1 MAINPSP
8 PPAPIPVGPRIGGAI
23 GSGIPVRSE
32 PESHTGME
40 SNHRLRFWRPPT
52 IGPPAYMVRVPHG
65 QRTTVPCVRLPSRP
79 IATPLDGHNNA
90 ARQAGHTGPH
100 PKPSTGVPVGCLA
113 GEAGFE
119 PATHGS
125 KDRRAANCT
134 TRLYHAAYAAAMVTV
149 CAPNHPLGTLRR
161 CRRRRTLPAC
171 TPPCSAWSATTRW
184 YHGPLCLPIGR
195 RAGGVSFRAFGGIR
209 TRGLPLRRRTP
220 YPLGH
225 ESVVSSAVPT
235 AVHVPDTHRA
245 WNRTTI
251 GIATI
256 TRSPPPHPIP
266 GGAAPPTTPLS
277 YQYSRPAACATGSQ
291 RFPALDS
298 CPRQDS
304 NLRPDG

>member
-1 MAINPSP
+1 MGWRSTHPLHLHRYRWGPVLAGPS
-8 PPAPIPVGPRIGGAI
+8 ARGY
-23 GSGIPVRSE
+23 RSDRNRNRT
-32 PESHTGME
+32 PGWNRTTACGFGD
-40 SNHRLRFWRPPT
+40 RRPT

-161 CRRRRTLPAC
+161 CRMC
-171 TPPCSAWSATTRW
+171 
-184 YHGPLCLPIGR
+184 
-195 RAGGVSFRAFGGIR
+195 F
-209 TRGLPLRRRTP
+209 
-220 YPLGH
+220 
-225 ESVVSSAVPT
+225 
-235 AVHVPDTHRA
+235 
-245 WNRTTI
+245 
-251 GIATI
+251 
-256 TRSPPPHPIP
+256 
-266 GGAAPPTTPLS
+266 
-277 YQYSRPAACATGSQ
+277 
-291 RFPALDS
+291 
-298 CPRQDS
+298 S
-304 NLRPDG
+304 NLRSAL

>member
-1 MAINPSP
+1 MGWRSTHPLHLRRYRWGPVLAGPS
-8 PPAPIPVGPRIGGAI
+8 ARGY
-23 GSGIPVRSE
+23 RSDRNRNRT
-32 PESHTGME
+32 PGWNRTTACGFGD
-40 SNHRLRFWRPPT
+40 RRPT

-171 TPPCSAWSATTRW
+171 TPPCFAWSATTRW
-184 YHGPLCLPIGR
+184 MPREARIMDPYACPLD
-195 RAGGVSFRAFGGIR
+195 AGQVA
-209 TRGLPLRRRTP
+209 
-220 YPLGH
+220 YPFVL
-225 ESVVSSAVPT
+225 SA
-235 AVHVPDTHRA
+235 
-245 WNRTTI
+245 
-251 GIATI
+251 GFE
-256 TRSPPPHPIP
+256 
-266 GGAAPPTTPLS
+266 
-277 YQYSRPAACATGSQ
+277 PAAFRSGGGRPIHWATK
-291 RFPALDS
+291 A
-298 CPRQDS
+298 
-304 NLRPDG
+304 

>member
-1 MAINPSP
+1 MPRRRGRIRTCNPRFQRPSCCQLHHSPIPCGLCGRDGHGLRAQSPAGHP
-8 PPAPIPVGPRIGGAI
+8 PPV
-23 GSGIPVRSE
+23 
-32 PESHTGME
+32 PEETD
-40 SNHRLRFWRPPT
+40 
-52 IGPPAYMVRVPHG
+52 
-65 QRTTVPCVRLPSRP
+65 
-79 IATPLDGHNNA
+79 IA
-90 ARQAGHTGPH
+90 
-100 PKPSTGVPVGCLA
+100 
-113 GEAGFE
+113 
-119 PATHGS
+119 
-125 KDRRAANCT
+125 
-134 TRLYHAAYAAAMVTV
+134 RLYATMLCLVCHDKVDAAGS
-149 CAPNHPLGTLRR
+149 P
-161 CRRRRTLPAC
+161 
-171 TPPCSAWSATTRW
+171 

-298 CPRQDS
+298 CPGRIRTCDRTGR
-304 NLRPDG
+304 NRLL